1 MKTLNYR
8 IKGTAPLL
16 MHSDKTANPLHPLT
30 KKLKELTKKRNK
42 TDEDMEAIA
51 RVEFEAGC
59 YYENG
64 EYLMPSSVLDATCL
78 TSAKMFKMGVL
89 WKQAC
94 FIANDALF
102 EFKHSKI
109 PPTKLFDIPGFC
121 DMRTVKVGQ
130 AKTMR
135 CRPLFSHWEFSF
147 TIILDEAKL
156 NEAEID
162 NIVKNAGLYVGLCD
176 YRPRFGRFEIEKEF
190 PSLK

>member
-1 MKTLNYR
+1 MKKLNYR
-8 IKGTAPLL
+8 IKGTTPLL

-42 TDEDMEAIA
+42 TDEDLEAIS

-59 YYENG
+59 YFENG
-64 EYLMPSSVLDATCL
+64 KYLMPASVLDATFL
-78 TSAKMFKMGVL
+78 ASSKMFKQGVL

-102 EFKHSKI
+102 EFKDSKLA
-109 PPTKLFDIPGFC
+109 PNKLYDKPGYV
-121 DMRTVKVGQ
+121 DMRTVKVSQ
-130 AKTMR
+130 SKTMR
-135 CRPLFSHWEFSF
+135 CRPIFQHWEFSC
-147 TIILDEAKL
+147 TIVLDEAKL
-156 NEAEID
+156 NENEVD

-190 PSLK
+190 PSK

>member
-42 TDEDMEAIA
+42 TDEDLEAIA

-59 YYENG
+59 YYEG
-64 EYLMPSSVLDATCL
+64 GKYLIPASVLDATFL
-78 TSAKMFKMGVL
+78 SSAKMFKQGVL
-89 WKQAC
+89 WKQAA
-94 FIANDALF
+94 FIPNDAIF

-109 PPTKLFDIPGFC
+109 APDKLFDIPGFA
-121 DMRTVKVGQ
+121 DIRTVKVGQ

-135 CRPLFSHWEFSF
+135 CRPVFSHWEFSC

-156 NEAEID
+156 NESEID
-162 NIVKNAGLYVGLCD
+162 NIVKNAGLYVGICD
-176 YRPRFGRFEIEKEF
+176 YRPRFGRFEVEKEF
-190 PSLK
+190 PSGR